1 MRFGQSRRR
10 FRCFIGRENL
20 VEAATGAASAMM
32 SRSFP
37 ALIRSVPS
45 FIYRASVNGGKMGEK
60 IVDEGA
66 VRW

>member
-1 MRFGQSRRR
+1 
-10 FRCFIGRENL
+10 
-20 VEAATGAASAMM
+20 MM
-32 SRSFP
+32 PRSFP
-37 ALIRSVPS
+37 ALIRAVPS